1 MLDEYN
7 NLVKSLYKD
16 FLEKKNK
23 YKIEKDNLKADI
35 EILKQNLEHAK
46 DIRDESKF
54 FSPRN
59 NDTDFSSEEEIK
71 EELIKKESLL
81 DDYNEKYNYY
91 TDYCKKM
98 KSMINSY
105 KDETEKEK
113 SKNINDIIYGSENDI
128 KENNS
133 QETKEINSDTDY
145 NNEELKRR
153 ISNLKHKS
161 ENCIKIFEI
170 DRVRA
175 KQEIININKSLDNIL
190 NNLLNVSRE
199 TFN

>member
-113 SKNINDIIYGSENDI
+113 SKNINDIIYGSENDT

-161 ENCIKIFEI
+161 ETCIKIFEI

-190 NNLLNVSRE
+190 NNL
-199 TFN
+199 

>member
-35 EILKQNLEHAK
+35 EILKQNLERAK

-128 KENNS
+128 KDNNG
-133 QETKEINSDTDY
+133 QETKKINSDTDY
-145 NNEELKRR
+145 KNEELKRR

-190 NNLLNVSRE
+190 NNL
-199 TFN
+199 

>member
-105 KDETEKEK
+105 KDETDKEK
-113 SKNINDIIYGSENDI
+113 LKNINEIIYISENDI

-190 NNLLNVSRE
+190 NNL
-199 TFN
+199 

>member
-98 KSMINSY
+98 KSIINSY

-190 NNLLNVSRE
+190 NNL
-199 TFN
+199 

>member
-113 SKNINDIIYGSENDI
+113 SINDIIYESENDI

>member
-7 NLVKSLYKD
+7 DLVKSLYKD

-98 KSMINSY
+98 KSMINIY

-190 NNLLNVSRE
+190 NNL
-199 TFN
+199 

>member
-71 EELIKKESLL
+71 EKLIKKESLL
-81 DDYNEKYNYY
+81 DDYNDKYNYY

-98 KSMINSY
+98 KSIINSY

-190 NNLLNVSRE
+190 NNL
-199 TFN
+199 

>member
-46 DIRDESKF
+46 DIRDESIF

-59 NDTDFSSEEEIK
+59 NDTDFSSEEEIQ

-113 SKNINDIIYGSENDI
+113 SKNINDIIYGFENDA

-133 QETKEINSDTDY
+133 QETKEINSGIDY

-190 NNLLNVSRE
+190 NNL
-199 TFN
+199 

>member
-105 KDETEKEK
+105 KDETDKEK
-113 SKNINDIIYGSENDI
+113 LKNINEIIYGSENDI

-190 NNLLNVSRE
+190 NNL
-199 TFN
+199 

>member
-113 SKNINDIIYGSENDI
+113 LKNINDIIYGSENDT

-133 QETKEINSDTDY
+133 QETKEINSDIDY
-145 NNEELKRR
+145 NNEELKRK

-190 NNLLNVSRE
+190 NNL
-199 TFN
+199 

>member
-98 KSMINSY
+98 KSMINIY

-190 NNLLNVSRE
+190 NNL
-199 TFN
+199 

>member
-190 NNLLNVSRE
+190 NNL
-199 TFN
+199 

>member
-35 EILKQNLEHAK
+35 EILKQNLEYAK

-113 SKNINDIIYGSENDI
+113 SKNINDIIYGSENDT

-133 QETKEINSDTDY
+133 QETKEINSDIDY
-145 NNEELKRR
+145 NNEELKRK

-190 NNLLNVSRE
+190 NNL
-199 TFN
+199 

>member
-1 MLDEYN
+1 M
-7 NLVKSLYKD
+7 
-16 FLEKKNK
+16 
-23 YKIEKDNLKADI
+23 
-35 EILKQNLEHAK
+35 KQNLEHAK
-46 DIRDESKF
+46 DIRDESIF

-59 NDTDFSSEEEIK
+59 NDTDFSSEEEIQ

-113 SKNINDIIYGSENDI
+113 SKNINDIIYGFENDA

-133 QETKEINSDTDY
+133 QETKEINSGIDY

-190 NNLLNVSRE
+190 NNL
-199 TFN
+199 

>member
-35 EILKQNLEHAK
+35 EILKHNLEHAK

-105 KDETEKEK
+105 KDETEKER
-113 SKNINDIIYGSENDI
+113 SKNINDIIYGSENDA

-133 QETKEINSDTDY
+133 QETKEINSGIDY

-153 ISNLKHKS
+153 ILNLKHKS
-161 ENCIKIFEI
+161 ETCIKIFEI
-170 DRVRA
+170 DRVRV
-175 KQEIININKSLDNIL
+175 KQEIININKSLDIIL
-190 NNLLNVSRE
+190 NNL
-199 TFN
+199 